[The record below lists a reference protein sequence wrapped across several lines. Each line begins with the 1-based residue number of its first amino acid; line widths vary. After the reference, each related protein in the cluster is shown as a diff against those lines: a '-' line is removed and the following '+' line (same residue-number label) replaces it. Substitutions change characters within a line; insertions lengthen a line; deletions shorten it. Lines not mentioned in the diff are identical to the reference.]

1 MLLEEDCEHELC
13 SCYFA
18 QSSDHSSKSKASP
31 SLQQANRNCPQSCK
45 TPPRLS
51 IQCLFLPIHGR
62 AENAAAELPQEEPP
76 EADGS

>member
-31 SLQQANRNCPQSCK
+31 SLQQANRNCPQS
-45 TPPRLS
+45 
-51 IQCLFLPIHGR
+51 
-62 AENAAAELPQEEPP
+62 
-76 EADGS
+76 